1 MAKIDVPPGTRFG
14 RLTVTGEAEL
24 YRSPGGATLRRL
36 ACTCD
41 CGNTIELLM
50 CHLRNGHTQSCGCFR
65 VETTSKRHTTHGH
78 TKGGDQSIYYDLWC
92 TIKSKVVAR
101 SHKDADDYP
110 HVSMDKAWA
119 DSFEVFYQ
127 YLMDNLGPRPS
138 KHSLDRIDTWGNYEP
153 GNVRWATAQQ
163 QAQNTRRNR
172 HITYNGETKILS
184 QWARETGISPAAL
197 HSRIYTLNWSVERAL
212 TTPATAK
219 QKNRV

>member
-41 CGNTIELLM
+41 CGNTVELFM

-65 VETTSKRHTTHGH
+65 VETTGKRLTTHGH
-78 TKGGDQSIYYDLWC
+78 TKGRDQSIYYDLWC

-101 SHKDADDYP
+101 SHKSAKECA

-119 DSFEVFYQ
+119 DSFEVFYK
-127 YLMDNLGPRPS
+127 YLIDNLGPRPPN
-138 KHSLDRIDTWGNYEP
+138 HSLDRINTLGNYEP
-153 GNVRWATAQQ
+153 DNVRWATAQQ
-163 QAQNTRRNR
+163 QAQNTRRNVS
-172 HITYNGETKILS
+172 ITYNGETKIMS
-184 QWARETGISPAAL
+184 QWAREVGISPG
-197 HSRIYTLNWSVERAL
+197 TLRKRVYVQGWSVERAL

-219 QKNRV
+219 QKN